1 MDYMILVN
9 QSHPLPEGWEKS
21 LQTVTVVNSVGD
33 EVVVEKKT
41 YDAYLLLKKSLKEKD
56 GICLEPDSGLRSI
69 AEQQEIMERFTEKYG
84 AEYARKTVA
93 PPGCSEH
100 HTGLA
105 VDLYYRLK
113 NADGSVRDVYT
124 NEELEE
130 HPDIWAVIHGRLAEF
145 GFILRYP
152 EGKTHITG
160 YQYEP
165 WHIRYLDSASA
176 AADIMGRPGLTLE
189 EWLAEKGNK

>member
-1 MDYMILVN
+1 
-9 QSHPLPEGWEKS
+9 
-21 LQTVTVVNSVGD
+21 
-33 EVVVEKKT
+33 
-41 YDAYLLLKKSLKEKD
+41 
-56 GICLEPDSGLRSI
+56 
-69 AEQQEIMERFTEKYG
+69 MERFTEKYG

-165 WHIRYLDSASA
+165 WHIRYLDSAAA

-189 EWLAEKGNK
+189 EWLAEKDSK

>member
-9 QSHPLPEGWEKS
+9 QSHPLPEDWEKS

-165 WHIRYLDSASA
+165 WHIRYLDSAAA

-189 EWLAEKGNK
+189 EWLAEKGSK

>member
-9 QSHPLPEGWEKS
+9 KGHPLPEGWEES
-21 LQTVTVVNSVGD
+21 LQTVKTVNSLGD
-33 EVVVEKKT
+33 EVEVEKKT
-41 YDAYLLLKKSLKEKD
+41 YEAYLLLKKSLEEKE
-56 GICLEPDSGLRSI
+56 GICLELDSALRSV
-69 AEQQEIMERFTEKYG
+69 AVQQEIMQRFTEKYG
-84 AEYARKTVA
+84 AEYARRTVA

-105 VDLYYRLK
+105 LDLYYRLK
-113 NADGSVRDVYT
+113 NADGTFWDVSE

-130 HPDIWAVIHGRLAEF
+130 HPDIWAVIHGRLADY

-152 EGKTHITG
+152 EGKEHITG

-165 WHIRYLDSASA
+165 WHIRYLDSPA
-176 AADIMGRPGLTLE
+176 AAAEIMSTPGMTFE
-189 EWLAEKGNK
+189 EWLSQ

>member
-1 MDYMILVN
+1 MPEAEALHLEIGCGKGKFTAEMAAL
-9 QSHPLPEGWEKS
+9 HPKVL
-21 LQTVTVVNSVGD
+21 
-33 EVVVEKKT
+33 
-41 YDAYLLLKKSLKEKD
+41 
-56 GICLEPDSGLRSI
+56 
-69 AEQQEIMERFTEKYG
+69 F
-84 AEYARKTVA
+84 
-93 PPGCSEH
+93 
-100 HTGLA
+100 LA
-105 VDLYYRLK
+105 VERVREALVLAMEKAVNMGLK

-165 WHIRYLDSASA
+165 WHIRYLDSAAA

-189 EWLAEKGNK
+189 EWLAEKGSK

>member
-1 MDYMILVN
+1 MNYMILVN
-9 QSHPLPEGWEKS
+9 QSHPFPENWEKS

-41 YDAYLLLKKSLKEKD
+41 YDEYLLIKKSLEEKV

-105 VDLYYRLK
+105 VDLYYRMK

-165 WHIRYLDSASA
+165 WHIRYLDSAAA
-176 AADIMGRPGLTLE
+176 AADIMGRPG
-189 EWLAEKGNK
+189 